1 MNFTSISRLVSSVLI
16 FLSWFCSIG
25 QTTYTW
31 RGPGGFGGSGDFQT
45 PSHWNPTRNTPASD
59 DILVLESSGFVTAS
73 NVPTQTVGKIILLST
88 SSSGGFEFQG
98 QTGSTPTFTVGEIVM
113 QKEIAFR
120 ANTVPFN
127 VVIGNLSTTGT
138 VRLSNNSTTNITFT
152 GNVLDNGIDFNGSW
166 SNANRTFAS
175 TSTYAYNQ
183 ASGVG
188 ATFSTWQTG
197 STYSVTGIVSD
208 GFPQPYSDNGY
219 TPFSNFV
226 WDCPNQTA
234 DANMTTYN
242 NGGLTVLGTFL
253 VKNTGTARLRYNMG
267 GNVFANDYLQTGGTN
282 YIQNRTLT
290 IYRNFE
296 QLGGTLQTDGS
307 ASILMDNTTSSRL
320 AIVNSSGA
328 SVTVNNTGSVGDNNI
343 TLTGNLNTINNIFH
357 NSGNLYM
364 NGYTIF
370 ARGTNVNLGRGGLVY
385 AGSTSGFDYRQD
397 QTQTVNT
404 LPGFIG
410 GLNSL
415 VLSVPANCN
424 NNKLTMTEDLT
435 ITGILSIVGFA
446 GCGQNS
452 ELDLNGKSLFLTGSV
467 YIGGTSGRIRRNG
480 GNITFAG
487 GSFYFHQRNGG
498 EIPFSTWQ
506 DLSTVSITG
515 IVGDFVTNNNNTSYY
530 DVIWDN
536 ANQTTNCCG
545 FYDGTGTLSIRNNLV
560 VKNSGTQYMLFNN
573 ANTGTVNVKNV
584 SILGGALRIANSNT
598 PFVISGDL
606 FTYNSTVTSLQQQ
619 SATIS
624 FTGLSSFINLGSN
637 WSASD
642 NYRII
647 LSKNS
652 NADIIT
658 LQNNLTIPVIPYLNT
673 GTIDLNGY
681 SLRFTMPQFS
691 INSVNHTAKIT
702 SNNALSNLSIIG
714 GDMTDPGNG
723 TLPGINGI
731 FNNLYITN
739 PSNDNYFYYGNT
751 TILGSLGT
759 GGANATTFTIP
770 TGNTLYFDNI
780 QRKSFFTNNI
790 AANTS
795 SIIFG
800 SNGVYVHD
808 INAGSIIPATWNS
821 GSTCSI
827 TGFTSSTPLNINQN
841 FYNFYWDCLGPASSV
856 PRFFSGGNMTVNG
869 TFAVLNN
876 GGQNLELNGNTS
888 TNNFSF
894 NNVVLAFGNQFIS
907 GTSGSSTNVDIKG
920 NFYQAPNNTVN
931 TNNLNNHNI
940 TFSGNNSLL
949 SAPGVWLSTNASS
962 KIIINK
968 SIGHGITLLS
978 NINIPH
984 EINQINGEVHL
995 NGFLFKNDAQTI
1007 ANTNPV
1013 FNTNNNPN
1021 SSLSL
1026 RLASSTAR
1034 SLTIN
1039 GTQMNS
1045 LTIVGGSTPNNS
1057 ITGIFTILGTFEL
1070 SQGSFW
1076 NLHILNSNS
1085 VYVANILRNSG
1096 CNSFSTSNSNN
1107 LIFGPNSTYIHA
1119 VDGKSFP
1126 RPCTWMA
1133 GSTVS
1138 VTGIVGNNNI
1148 SNIHPQIYHN
1158 FIWDCPSQTI
1168 NSSATGIVGT
1178 SSSNLTFTGLFHV
1191 KSTGLGAFN
1200 ICSATNVNPNIVFT
1214 DFQQTGGTFYIFRP
1228 TVSAGSTSN
1237 NLILGGF
1244 SLLGGNFIK
1253 TIGTNSTTANIT
1265 FGGSNT
1271 NLLINNNSFVGINNF
1286 TINKNSLSNSLTLL
1300 NSVTIPSSLTFIQG
1314 IITTGNN
1321 VLSVAGNILSASG
1334 VNGWV
1339 NGNLARTVSTPATTI
1354 EFPVGTSTVY
1364 NRTRITFQT
1373 ITNSGDIVVGVQDG
1387 LHPDFSAS
1395 CTSPSGYLN
1404 KTWTISTINGVS
1416 ISPLNYSVIFTNAEI
1431 DRVGGSFITT
1441 LTSFNAQIYNNGIW
1455 HPHTSIS
1462 GRTFTNTNLSNVTLL
1477 GSFNL
1482 GLNKS
1487 LNVSI
1492 SGVPQV
1498 CTSALTALTVG
1509 GITGGSSPSYQW
1521 RVNGL
1526 DVATATSAVFAS
1538 TFNNNDVVDLIF
1550 NANNAGCSNNPTT
1563 TTGLSITGY
1572 STGFWLGTNSSSI
1585 SDAANWCGGNV
1596 PNATDATIPQVL
1608 PASGLFAPVISS
1620 DITVNNLY
1628 ILSGAVLSSTGT
1640 NNTLQ
1645 INGSLSNLG
1654 TLALNN
1660 NSLSFGVGS
1669 TSSIVGNG
1677 FRMVDMTLRNG
1688 SNVSN
1693 FVNLSI
1699 SGTLTLGSANATLNN
1714 TSGNEIKLLSFA
1726 TNPSSVVGTA
1736 RIAAIPNGSTILGTV
1751 TQQRYFPGKNAYR
1764 YISSP
1769 IKDAT
1774 LQTIRNNT
1782 FVFNFASNTINGF
1795 DLATNNFPTIY
1806 WYVETA
1812 PGMQD
1817 VGWRYYRS
1825 VTGILEVGRGYYS
1838 LILGDRTQESSL
1850 GSTSSRVASTPVT
1863 LEFRGQ
1869 PNIGTINLPVTYT
1882 ASVATADGWNLVG
1895 NPYPS
1900 QIDWNSG
1907 TGWSKNDLEPNI
1919 WIYDP
1924 ETSNTNVTTG
1934 TGSFFTYNAN
1944 TGIST
1949 PSRPNP
1955 NIIASTQGFFV
1966 RATAAGVSLTINE
1979 NAKIADNHFGYFR
1992 NEAQADNIRIEL
2004 LRTTGEKDETV
2015 VAIRSNAVNEFNSFH
2030 DASKMMNAGISVY
2043 SFTKDGKSVAINA
2056 INGDTSFN
2064 QIPLAFSAQPGSYK
2078 LKVYSTAANRKVS
2091 VLDKVTGNI
2100 SEINGEDELSFTTA
2114 TASATNRFVLLIDN
2128 KAVAVEENQN
2138 TIAGIAAV
2146 NSIVGTDI
2154 ISQQE
2159 TENNITSTK
2168 AKVNTSVDA
2177 YPNPTEGNDLKLQLL
2192 SAKNESIAISVFDIQ
2207 GTFVKKYSFAVTEGE
2222 NLFVIPSSDF
2232 GSGSYILQLSGSD
2245 WSKVVKLVKQ

>member
-98 QTGSTPTFTVGEIVM
+98 QTGSTATFTVGEIVM

-175 TSTYAYNQ
+175 TSTYVYNQ

-385 AGSTSGFDYRQD
+385 GGSTSGFDYRQD

-415 VLSVPANCN
+415 VLSVSANCN

-446 GCGQNS
+446 GCGNNT
-452 ELDLNGKSLFLTGSV
+452 EIDLNGRSLFISGNAHLNGTSSRINLNGGTLTFSGNSTLFYQRDGGTIPTATWQTGSTLSITGLTTGGNPTGFNQNFYNIIYDSPSWTNNNPFIFNGVTLPNLVWNNFIIKNINNRNLMFTNGSANVTVTINSMQILNGTLTGDNFNTNSPDIALNGDLVISSGSV
-467 YIGGTSGRIRRNG
+467 FDFKNKIGLTLTGIN
-480 GNITFAG
+480 N
-487 GSFYFHQRNGG
+487 
-498 EIPFSTWQ
+498 
-506 DLSTVSITG
+506 STVSVAGAFINSSSKPLTINKLGGAMVSLLNNLALPNTLTVFHNSGNLSLNGNNLSCAFVQGRVHSGLLIDNSNSSSLNLRLSNTGSASTLITVPTITG
-515 IVGDFVTNNNNTSYY
+515 RIGTVAGTNQFGTWNFTGNLTIGGLLSLTQAAASTFSVSGLNSITFDNIQRRSSINYSTVSFTTTSGFISPSGVYIHDVNNISLPTFTWLDGSVCSVTGVTANNIPGGIPNSNFFNFVWDCPAQSGTRHLGIASNQFLQVRNNFIVNNTNGN
-530 DVIWDN
+530 ILRIAQN
-536 ANQTTNCCG
+536 QNQTQRAILN
-545 FYDGTGTLSIRNNLV
+545 
-560 VKNSGTQYMLFNN
+560 
-573 ANTGTVNVKNV
+573 NV
-584 SILGGALRIANSNT
+584 SILGGTFYTLHENPVGGPNT
-598 PFVISGDL
+598 FVTISGNL
-606 FTYNSTVTSLQQQ
+606 F
-619 SATIS
+619 
-624 FTGLSSFINLGSN
+624 
-637 WSASD
+637 
-642 NYRII
+642 
-647 LSKNS
+647 
-652 NADIIT
+652 
-658 LQNNLTIPVIPYLNT
+658 
-673 GTIDLNGY
+673 
-681 SLRFTMPQFS
+681 
-691 INSVNHTAKIT
+691 
-702 SNNALSNLSIIG
+702 IG
-714 GDMTDPGNG
+714 ANG
-723 TLPGINGI
+723 TLQKTASTATNGFSSI
-731 FNNLYITN
+731 
-739 PSNDNYFYYGNT
+739 
-751 TILGSLGT
+751 
-759 GGANATTFTIP
+759 TFT
-770 TGNTLYFDNI
+770 
-780 QRKSFFTNNI
+780 
-790 AANTS
+790 
-795 SIIFG
+795 
-800 SNGVYVHD
+800 
-808 INAGSIIPATWNS
+808 
-821 GSTCSI
+821 
-827 TGFTSSTPLNINQN
+827 
-841 FYNFYWDCLGPASSV
+841 
-856 PRFFSGGNMTVNG
+856 
-869 TFAVLNN
+869 
-876 GGQNLELNGNTS
+876 
-888 TNNFSF
+888 
-894 NNVVLAFGNQFIS
+894 
-907 GTSGSSTNVDIKG
+907 GSS
-920 NFYQAPNNTVN
+920 A
-931 TNNLNNHNI
+931 
-940 TFSGNNSLL
+940 
-949 SAPGVWLSTNASS
+949 
-962 KIIINK
+962 
-968 SIGHGITLLS
+968 TL
-978 NINIPH
+978 
-984 EINQINGEVHL
+984 G
-995 NGFLFKNDAQTI
+995 
-1007 ANTNPV
+1007 
-1013 FNTNNNPN
+1013 
-1021 SSLSL
+1021 
-1026 RLASSTAR
+1026 
-1034 SLTIN
+1034 
-1039 GTQMNS
+1039 
-1045 LTIVGGSTPNNS
+1045 
-1057 ITGIFTILGTFEL
+1057 ILGTFSGVGFNAFDGVAL
-1070 SQGSFW
+1070 AKNTIDD
-1076 NLHILNSNS
+1076 NLTL
-1085 VYVANILRNSG
+1085 
-1096 CNSFSTSNSNN
+1096 
-1107 LIFGPNSTYIHA
+1107 
-1119 VDGKSFP
+1119 
-1126 RPCTWMA
+1126 
-1133 GSTVS
+1133 
-1138 VTGIVGNNNI
+1138 I
-1148 SNIHPQIYHN
+1148 SN
-1158 FIWDCPSQTI
+1158 
-1168 NSSATGIVGT
+1168 
-1178 SSSNLTFTGLFHV
+1178 
-1191 KSTGLGAFN
+1191 
-1200 ICSATNVNPNIVFT
+1200 
-1214 DFQQTGGTFYIFRP
+1214 
-1228 TVSAGSTSN
+1228 
-1237 NLILGGF
+1237 
-1244 SLLGGNFIK
+1244 
-1253 TIGTNSTTANIT
+1253 
-1265 FGGSNT
+1265 
-1271 NLLINNNSFVGINNF
+1271 
-1286 TINKNSLSNSLTLL
+1286 
-1300 NSVTIPSSLTFIQG
+1300 VTIPSSFTFILG
-1314 IITTGNN
+1314 KINTSNFIFFANSISGFGATT
-1321 VLSVAGNILSASG
+1321 
-1334 VNGWV
+1334 GWV
-1339 NGNLARTVSTPATTI
+1339 NGNYARTIASAGVDI
-1354 EFPVGTSTVY
+1354 EFPVGTSNIY
-1364 NRTRITFQT
+1364 NRTRLRFPT
-1373 ITNSGDIVVGVQDG
+1373 ITNNGDIVVGVQDG
-1387 LHPDFSAS
+1387 VHPNFSTS
-1395 CTSPSGYLN
+1395 CISVSGYLN
-1404 KTWTISTINGVS
+1404 KTWVINTINGVS
-1416 ISPLNYSVIFTNAEI
+1416 ISPLSYRAIFTNDVA
-1431 DRVGGSFITT
+1431 DRIGGTTITT
-1441 LTSFNAQIYNNGIW
+1441 FTDFNPQIYSNNIW
-1455 HPHTSIS
+1455 YAHTNIFA
-1462 GRTFTNTNLSNVTLL
+1462 RTFTNTTLDNVTLL

-1526 DVATATSAVFAS
+1526 DVATATGAVFAS

-1654 TLALNN
+1654 TLALDN
-1660 NSLSFGVGS
+1660 NSLSFGIGS

-2004 LRTTGEKDETV
+2004 SRATGEKDETV

-2030 DASKMMNAGISVY
+2030 DASKMMNASISVY

-2078 LKVYSTAANRKVS
+2078 LKVSSTAANRKVS

-2138 TIAGIAAV
+2138 TIAGVAAV

-2159 TENNITSTK
+2159 RENNITSTK
-2168 AKVNTSVDA
+2168 AKVNTSVNA

-2207 GTFVKKYSFAVTEGE
+2207 GTLVKKYSFAVAEGE